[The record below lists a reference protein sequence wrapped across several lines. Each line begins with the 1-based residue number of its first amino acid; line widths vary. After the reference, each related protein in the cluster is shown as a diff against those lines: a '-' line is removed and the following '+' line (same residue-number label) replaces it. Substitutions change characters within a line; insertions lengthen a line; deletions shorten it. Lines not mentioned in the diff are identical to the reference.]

1 MNKGV
6 LKSNVKIHVSIMPKA
21 TCQYFRKS
29 YKNEKKNPETRK
41 EIFGS
46 VRAKKNGQEIKQKDP
61 FCNRKSRKCRL
72 PCIKRGRT
80 PGRHILENYTGNTRV
95 FSVVVVYFLRK
106 YTVYFP
112 CNLRVPTE
120 ITRNTREIDTP
131 QWRNDGEI
139 TLIC

>member
-1 MNKGV
+1 MQV
-6 LKSNVKIHVSIMPKA
+6 HVHVHAHEHVHIAVHVPVHVAMHVHVHDNTVAPS
-21 TCQYFRKS
+21 C
-29 YKNEKKNPETRK
+29 
-41 EIFGS
+41 
-46 VRAKKNGQEIKQKDP
+46 VRTQ
-61 FCNRKSRKCRL
+61 L
-72 PCIKRGRT
+72 
-80 PGRHILENYTGNTRV
+80 PGRHILESYTGNTRV
-95 FSVVVVYFLRK
+95 FGDVVVYFLRK

>member
-1 MNKGV
+1 MLNSFPHRHRSADTNFLGA
-6 LKSNVKIHVSIMPKA
+6 SH
-21 TCQYFRKS
+21 
-29 YKNEKKNPETRK
+29 
-41 EIFGS
+41 
-46 VRAKKNGQEIKQKDP
+46 
-61 FCNRKSRKCRL
+61 SRISMTPSL
-72 PCIKRGRT
+72 GHDHAYL

-95 FSVVVVYFLRK
+95 FGVVVVYFLRK
-106 YTVYFP
+106 YTVYFR